1 MDRVSAPA
9 WFAERYPAEALAR
22 RLRDARV
29 GGFGLPA
36 ALLGALCGSL
46 LAVEV
51 ATGALLALYYRAD
64 RDGARASVQRVITHV
79 EFGELVRSL
88 HGWASHALLA
98 ALFALLGVMLAG
110 ALHRKPHEV
119 AFSAVVA
126 AWFAALASA
135 FTGALLP
142 WTSRS
147 ALEATVASGAVAHL
161 PLVGP
166 ALRAIVFGG
175 VRPDLTDLARVQG
188 LHMGALPA
196 LWALLG
202 AALALHALG
211 RLAHEPAQQGVRVM
225 PELAA
230 RMAAVAPASLGA
242 LLILA
247 VVRPLALGAAPSAA
261 DALAGEAR
269 PSWFMAPLDALLRIA
284 PADVL
289 GASGVTV
296 VITLAALLALG
307 AVMLPWIERAL
318 GRATR
323 WFGLALYALVLG
335 VMVLALLR

>member
-1 MDRVSAPA
+1 MDRVTDPS
-9 WFAERYPAEALAR
+9 WLAERYPAEALSR

-29 GGFGLPA
+29 GGFGVPV
-36 ALLGALCGSL
+36 ALLGALCGAL

-51 ATGALLALYYRAD
+51 ATGSLLALYYRAD
-64 RDGARASVQRVITHV
+64 RDGARASVQHVITRV

-98 ALFALLGVMLAG
+98 SLFALIGVMLAG
-110 ALHRKPHEV
+110 ALHRRPHEL
-119 AFSAVVA
+119 AFSAVVV

-135 FTGALLP
+135 FTGSLLP

-175 VRPDLTDLARVQG
+175 ARADLTDLARVQG
-188 LHMGALPA
+188 IHMGALPA

-202 AALALHALG
+202 VGLALHAVG
-211 RLAHEPAQQGVRVM
+211 RLAREPSREGVRVL
-225 PELAA
+225 PELAL
-230 RMAAVAPASLGA
+230 RMAAVAPATLGA
-242 LLILA
+242 LLTLA
-247 VVRPLALGAAPSAA
+247 VVRPLELGATPSTA
-261 DALAGEAR
+261 DALAGDAR
-269 PSWFMAPLDALLRIA
+269 PSWFMAPLDALLRVA

-296 VITLAALLALG
+296 ALTFAALLALA
-307 AVMLPWIERAL
+307 AVKLPWVELAL